1 MSLLLKP
8 AAAGYRFAGRRL
20 SALLAMLALQAI
32 VPSAWAQVGPA
43 PVVVARVIEAPCVLA
58 EESFVGTVE
67 PARRALVG
75 SAVDGR
81 VAELLVREGDHV
93 AAGKPLARLQTTAI
107 EIQIAAAR
115 AAQAEAEQR
124 FAELEAG
131 SRPEEIAEAEAR
143 RSGAEARMKY
153 AKARADRTRQL
164 RQKNSASIEQEQEDA
179 AAAEEAEA
187 LWKQADAT
195 YRLLVA
201 GPRVE
206 QIEQARAAAQAAAE
220 EVKRLED
227 QLAKHTISSP
237 FDGYVVQELTE
248 QGQWI
253 RQGEPVAEVVY
264 IDEVDVVVSVPE
276 SYVPRL
282 SLGQQATIEL
292 EALPEQPLHG
302 TIHALVPQADQASR
316 SFPVKVR
323 LNNIVDPERGLP
335 LVMPGM
341 FARASLA
348 VAERHNVRLIPK
360 DALVLGGPQPHLFVV
375 ASRSAGAARVREV
388 PVELGLAVGDLV
400 ELVSELKPGTR
411 IVVEGNERLRD
422 GQEVEIVRE
431 VKVQPP
437 GPSRARGSADE
448 SAAAVGQMPVPLPRQ
463 RVARAQLAHSTQA
476 AERDDVAQH
485 TSARA
490 ESGQRESGQA
500 DESSPPSESAP
511 HEWGGEEGRP
521 LQRGQVVQSGQA
533 VQPNRAA
540 KDDRRTQGGT
550 APEGETTAEG
560 GQGEAAR

>member
-1 MSLLLKP
+1 MNLLLEP
-8 AAAGYRFAGRRL
+8 AASGCTSARRRLCALFAARFAVL
-20 SALLAMLALQAI
+20 VALALQAI
-32 VPSAWAQVGPA
+32 VPLAWAQVGPA
-43 PVVVARVIEAPCVLA
+43 PVVVARVIEAPYVLA
-58 EESFVGTVE
+58 EETFVGTVE
-67 PARRALVG
+67 PVRRALVG

-81 VAELLVREGDHV
+81 VADLLVRKGDHV
-93 AAGKPLARLQTTAI
+93 AAGEPLARLQTTAI

-124 FAELEAG
+124 LAELEAG
-131 SRPEEIAEAEAR
+131 SRPEEITEAEAR
-143 RSGAEARMKY
+143 RAGAEARMRY
-153 AKARADRTRQL
+153 AKARAERTRQL
-164 RQKNSASIEQEQEDA
+164 RQKNSASIEQEQEDS

-227 QLAKHTISSP
+227 QLVKHTIISP

-253 RQGEPVAEVVY
+253 KQGELVAEVVY
-264 IDEVDVVVSVPE
+264 IDQVDVVVSVPE

-282 SLGQQATIEL
+282 SLGQQAAVEL
-292 EALPEQPLHG
+292 EALPGQVLHG

-323 LNNIVDPERGLP
+323 LNNVLDDERGLP

-375 ASRSAGAARVREV
+375 ASRDGAAARVREAAV
-388 PVELGLAVGDLV
+388 QVGLAVGDLV

-422 GQEVEIVRE
+422 GQEIEIVRE

-437 GPSRARGSADE
+437 APPRTRGPGDERAATAGNMPAASRRQGAAGAQRPRSMQRAR
-448 SAAAVGQMPVPLPRQ
+448 P
-463 RVARAQLAHSTQA
+463 
-476 AERDDVAQH
+476 DDVAQH
-485 TSARA
+485 ASAQT
-490 ESGQRESGQA
+490 ESNERESGQA
-500 DESSPPSESAP
+500 DESPPHDE
-511 HEWGGEEGRP
+511 GVQDGRP
-521 LQRGQVVQSGQA
+521 VQRGKA
-533 VQPNRAA
+533 VRGDRGAQP
-540 KDDRRTQGGT
+540 DRS
-550 APEGETTAEG
+550 AEGELTAEG
-560 GQGEAAR
+560 EPSEDGERREAAP